1 MSIPISNGEICQ
13 FVLEKQ
19 FMDYFTVQEYLT
31 ELVTSKYLDVTND
44 VENNVTRYTI
54 TDDGSEVISLF
65 FNSIPEFA
73 RTEIVQYVHENE
85 RRIKQEYEVTANYF
99 PQLSNEFSVKCGVYD
114 EEGTSLME
122 ITTLVPTKEQARL
135 ICSNWK
141 KNVNALYGTILNT
154 LVNTSVN
161 TSISVSEDND
171 N

>member
-85 RRIKQEYEVTANYF
+85 RRIKQDEPSYKYSLPYF
-99 PQLSNEFSVKCGVYD
+99 GKEKSEFSRSPQKILPRTFPREIPGKRDGRRNCPCMLAVRRKNCGKHA
-114 EEGTSLME
+114 E
-122 ITTLVPTKEQARL
+122 KF
-135 ICSNWK
+135 
-141 KNVNALYGTILNT
+141 
-154 LVNTSVN
+154 
-161 TSISVSEDND
+161 
-171 N
+171 